1 MPEYSDKDL
10 IQMQNDAM
18 KRVMEMQRR
27 AKESYSA
34 AQSPGQ
40 SSAGQNSGGQIP
52 VSQIPPVQKSA
63 KPVFS
68 SQGPAASE
76 VFSQPKPYTPTQIQT
91 SAQSQTPLQSPDLIK
106 QLFLLLGTDDPIL
119 NAALAYLL

>member
-34 AQSPGQ
+34 AQSPSGQ
-40 SSAGQNSGGQIP
+40 SSAGQIP
-52 VSQIPPVQKSA
+52 VSQIPPVQKSSM
-63 KPVFS
+63 PVFS

-76 VFSQPKPYTPTQIQT
+76 IFSQPKLYTPSQN
-91 SAQSQTPLQSPDLIK
+91 QTPAQTQTPMQSPDLIK

>member
-10 IQMQNDAM
+10 IRMQNDAM

-27 AKESYSA
+27 AKESYSS
-34 AQSPGQ
+34 AQSHPGPNP
-40 SSAGQNSGGQIP
+40 SEQNSGGQT
-52 VSQIPPVQKSA
+52 PPVQKSA
-63 KPVFS
+63 GPVFS

-76 VFSQPKPYTPTQIQT
+76 VFSQPKLYTPTQVRT
-91 SAQSQTPLQSPDLIK
+91 SAQSQNPTQSPDIIK